1 MFNSNLLSPWY
12 DCNQFSETMRKRCN
26 PSAHKRAQTQKSS
39 GYWQWLTKSTECCCL
54 KETSHPTLRHRG
66 NVATTS
72 LCTSHW
78 CRRYVSHETPNNVS
92 MERRQDVSVI
102 HLLHVLLERCN
113 DVLKGRNIDIQSLH
127 PHDVS
132 KKSQM
137 KHPMTSQWYVSTTSL
152 RLVRLYDVSCNSQI
166 KQPKT
171 LLWYV
176 STTPWSYV
184 FATSC

>member
-1 MFNSNLLSPWY
+1 
-12 DCNQFSETMRKRCN
+12 
-26 PSAHKRAQTQKSS
+26 
-39 GYWQWLTKSTECCCL
+39 
-54 KETSHPTLRHRG
+54 
-66 NVATTS
+66 
-72 LCTSHW
+72 
-78 CRRYVSHETPNNVS
+78 

-184 FATSC
+184 FATSCQQFSTTYSNYFVKTSIWQVSRSHFKSNTKFFQYQPGGKQKEQFGL